1 MKRLLFLLSLTLL
14 VLPVRVYP
22 TGQAEAEATPA
33 ASGTSSQRDDPGA
46 DTIAVF
52 PTGELPDLGGRIITA
67 GVANDTAPF
76 STVDLFTGEAV
87 GFDYDLA
94 AEIARRLNLRIT
106 WRYLSRDALAGAIT
120 AHRVE
125 FGMGAVALTAETVAA
140 GGDGGMVASRPY
152 LVRQQRVLLR
162 ADGRRYDS
170 VAGLAADGNAVIGVA
185 AGTPAFYVAAYD
197 LLRGVDETRRI
208 SLYSS
213 TVHAVAGLRAG
224 EVDAVV
230 LDGAAVGS
238 LLGAG
243 DATIVVMDEPLA
255 PEAYVIVFPAGSDLL
270 GSFNAAIA
278 AMGEDG
284 FIAEREA
291 HWFYER
297 AVVRR

>member
-1 MKRLLFLLSLTLL
+1 M
-14 VLPVRVYP
+14 
-22 TGQAEAEATPA
+22 
-33 ASGTSSQRDDPGA
+33 
-46 DTIAVF
+46 
-52 PTGELPDLGGRIITA
+52 ITA

-106 WRYLSRDALAGAIT
+106 WRYLSRDALAEAIT

-213 TVHAVAGLRAG
+213 TAHAVAGLRAG

-243 DATIVVMDEPLA
+243 DATIVVMEEPLA
-255 PEAYVIVFPAGSDLL
+255 PEAYAIVFPAGSDLL
-270 GSFNAAIA
+270 GSFNTAIA

-284 FIAEREA
+284 FIAERETY
-291 HWFYER
+291 WFYER
-297 AVVRR
+297 EVVRR